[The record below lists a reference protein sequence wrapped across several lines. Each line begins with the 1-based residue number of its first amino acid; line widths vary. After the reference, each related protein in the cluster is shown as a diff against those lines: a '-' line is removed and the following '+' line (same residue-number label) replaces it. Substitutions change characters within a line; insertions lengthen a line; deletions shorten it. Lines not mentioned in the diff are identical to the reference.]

1 MRYWQG
7 TTGVLEHVVRVVLG
21 GVALMNLPSGITRY
35 GEGVVLGQLINYIK
49 FYHNQLISLII

>member
-35 GEGVVLGQLINYIK
+35 GEGVV
-49 FYHNQLISLII
+49 